1 MNNGFEFVAIALQ
14 VVTRRNGQA
23 RLACS
28 VAQTQAINQQLGQ
41 SRRVAFFG
49 DGESDPTSAWSGNG
63 VQDMLAFGGGHA
75 GLPQRARHVPFN
87 AIGTGNPHGI
97 LAVLR
102 AQFVDQTWLS
112 HTHAMNAPAYI
123 AFAQQLIE
131 HHGLVR
137 TVKRA

>member
-1 MNNGFEFVAIALQ
+1 
-14 VVTRRNGQA
+14 
-23 RLACS
+23 
-28 VAQTQAINQQLGQ
+28 
-41 SRRVAFFG
+41 
-49 DGESDPTSAWSGNG
+49 
-63 VQDMLAFGGGHA
+63 MLAFGGGHA

-97 LAVLR
+97 QAVLR
-102 AQFVDQTWLS
+102 AQFVDQTRLS
-112 HTHAMNAPAYI
+112 HTHAMNAPAHI